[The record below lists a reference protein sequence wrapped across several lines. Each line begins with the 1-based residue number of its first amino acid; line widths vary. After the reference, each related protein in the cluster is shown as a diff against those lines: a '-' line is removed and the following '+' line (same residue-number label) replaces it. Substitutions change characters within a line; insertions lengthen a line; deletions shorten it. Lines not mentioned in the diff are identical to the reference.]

1 MGKRGHNAFEIGV
14 SEIKLAVNVQT
25 GRRHYVTTAHVHWWS
40 FYGAGP
46 QWQQHLQPHNVAI
59 SFKWDELRWRSGST
73 LLSGAQEACQRGW
86 RSVHHRRCS
95 RQLNLAGPPGQKHP
109 PPILFLRGVINHRAP
124 DRSSNG
130 EESPWVELLACTLED
145 VHLLMIIFFSLY
157 NHLFS
162 HRHIHTEGLMQKA
175 QHSSAVS
182 PCPYLM

>member
-1 MGKRGHNAFEIGV
+1 MGRA
-14 SEIKLAVNVQT
+14 AVALWQHPAL
-25 GRRHYVTTAHVHWWS
+25 G
-40 FYGAGP
+40 GAGSLSEGTEERP
-46 QWQQHLQPHNVAI
+46 SPPLQSAAQPGRA
-59 SFKWDELRWRSGST
+59 SGP
-73 LLSGAQEACQRGW
+73 EA
-86 RSVHHRRCS
+86 
-95 RQLNLAGPPGQKHP
+95 PTPT
-109 PPILFLRGVINHRAP
+109 PPILFPRGVINHRAP

>member
-1 MGKRGHNAFEIGV
+1 MGRA
-14 SEIKLAVNVQT
+14 AVALWQHPAL
-25 GRRHYVTTAHVHWWS
+25 G
-40 FYGAGP
+40 GAGSLSEGTEERP
-46 QWQQHLQPHNVAI
+46 SPPLQSAAQ
-59 SFKWDELRWRSGST
+59 SGRA
-73 LLSGAQEACQRGW
+73 SGPEA
-86 RSVHHRRCS
+86 
-95 RQLNLAGPPGQKHP
+95 PTPT